1 MKTNSQAHG
10 AFVTRV
16 GLGLVLIAHSLYLK
30 LVVFTLPGTAQFFA
44 SLGLPGAG
52 AYVVFA
58 VEAIAGVAL
67 VLGYRVQIA
76 ASAVVPVL
84 LGAAWAHWSNG
95 WLFTNNGGGWEYP
108 VFLAVVAV
116 AQVFLGAGSYAIGA
130 SASAPS
136 LVAQTNRAAS

>member
-1 MKTNSQAHG
+1 MNIDSQAHG

-16 GLGLVLIAHSLYLK
+16 SLGLVLIAHSLYLK
-30 LVVFTLPGTAQFFA
+30 LVVFTLPGTARFFA

-58 VEAIAGVAL
+58 LEAIAGVAL
-67 VLGYRVQIA
+67 VLGYRVQFA
-76 ASAVVPVL
+76 AAAVVPVL

-108 VFLAVVAV
+108 VFLAAVAV
-116 AQVFLGAGSYAIGA
+116 AQGFLDPGSCAVGA
-130 SASAPS
+130 SAPAASSADRA
-136 LVAQTNRAAS
+136 VRAAS